1 MTKTDVYRQIMS
13 HYMAN
18 KAKKEKRK
26 LRRKKRLRK
35 KKHYRQHKSKKK
47 RSYIWRKCLTILCY
61 RASRLSGERVER
73 LGGLQQDLRH
83 RGDGEDEGCDPG
95 AGARGQTLPAHQGLQ
110 VVRQRPQLQT
120 R

>member
-1 MTKTDVYRQIMS
+1 MMTKTDVYRQIMS

-47 RSYIWRKCLTILCY
+47 SSYTKCLTILCY
-61 RASRLSGERVER
+61 RASRLSGERGER